1 MSIEWLKQTLDES
14 RISQAELAEAMGLS
28 ADKLSKM
35 LNGKRQLKASELEAA
50 KRFFG
55 KRAKPLVRSFDPD
68 DPDPIQTFEAEAPDN
83 LDPDGIPRIPV
94 DGIAE
99 VDVRAGLGP
108 GGDLQVSY
116 RRDGEEVQTV
126 DAVKPDPWMF
136 PPWFMRDVLRAKA
149 RDILAIETQG
159 DSMLPTIEPGAV
171 VFVDTRHRIPS
182 PDGVYAIRDRW
193 GQIQVKRLETFGE
206 FSSVIRVVSDNGGR
220 SVNVPADE
228 IVIVG
233 RVIAAWRRL

>member
-1 MSIEWLKQTLDES
+1 MSIEWLKRALDET

-28 ADKLSKM
+28 PDKVSKL
-35 LNGKRQLKASELEAA
+35 LNGKRQLKADEMAA
-50 KRFFG
+50 ARAFFAARG
-55 KRAKPLVRSFDPD
+55 RPLVRSFDPD
-68 DPDPIQTFEAEAPDN
+68 DPDPVQSFEAEAPDN
-83 LDPDGIPRIPV
+83 LDPDGVPRLPV

-108 GGDLQVSY
+108 GGELQVAY
-116 RRDGEEVQTV
+116 RRDGEEVQAV

-149 RDILAIETQG
+149 KDILAIETQG

-206 FSSVIRVVSDNGGR
+206 VSPVIRIVSDNGGR
-220 SVNVPADE
+220 SVNVPADDV
-228 IVIVG
+228 VIVG